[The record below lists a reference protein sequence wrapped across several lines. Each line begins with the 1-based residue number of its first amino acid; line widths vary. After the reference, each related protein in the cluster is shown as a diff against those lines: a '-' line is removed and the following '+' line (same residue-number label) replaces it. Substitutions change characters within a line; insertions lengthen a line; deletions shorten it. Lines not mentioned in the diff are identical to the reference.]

1 MDKLGPLEIIFII
14 LVFAFLASF
23 AELGIVSATN
33 TLGVAQFV
41 VAGQMIASILLIMFV
56 GAIEI
61 FRDVERK

>member
-1 MDKLGPLEIIFII
+1 MDKLGPLEVVFII

-33 TLGVAQFV
+33 TLGTSQFI

-61 FRDVERK
+61 FRDVGRK